1 MENDN
6 LKDTYFN
13 NTVETENI
21 FDMFKQGD
29 NETQD
34 SDLETV
40 QDLYQTM
47 ALQMEYT
54 ESLKDKKDS
63 RKLETVQFVEIDKEQ
78 SNRMTQ
84 KLIDIYG
91 IDSIQVKKW
100 TEQLQKIEYY
110 KELQQKA
117 IKKHKRQTV
126 AMGVLG
132 GIGVCIII
140 AIVIFVLNTNSYY
153 INQGDYNYV
162 YKKAMFS
169 APEKYLEE
177 SVLAMTKDKSDLYY
191 IAKEDNKLYDISLKN
206 DEKRNITEDK
216 VSEFKIIGDYI
227 YYINTS
233 DKNCL
238 YRLNKSSTET
248 QKIYEKGCKNLSIES
263 KNLLFIDS
271 ETGIKKILN
280 TKDLSISE

>member
-47 ALQMEYT
+47 ALQMVYT

-140 AIVIFVLNTNSYY
+140 AIVIFVFNTTSYY

-169 APEKYLEE
+169 SPEKYLEE

>member
-140 AIVIFVLNTNSYY
+140 AIVIFVFNTTSYY

-162 YKKAMFS
+162 YKKTMFS

>member
-140 AIVIFVLNTNSYY
+140 AIVIFVFNTTSYY

-169 APEKYLEE
+169 DQKN
-177 SVLAMTKDKSDLYY
+177 
-191 IAKEDNKLYDISLKN
+191 ILKN
-206 DEKRNITEDK
+206 
-216 VSEFKIIGDYI
+216 
-227 YYINTS
+227 
-233 DKNCL
+233 
-238 YRLNKSSTET
+238 
-248 QKIYEKGCKNLSIES
+248 
-263 KNLLFIDS
+263 LFWQ
-271 ETGIKKILN
+271 
-280 TKDLSISE
+280 

>member
-100 TEQLQKIEYY
+100 TEQLQKIE
-110 KELQQKA
+110 
-117 IKKHKRQTV
+117 
-126 AMGVLG
+126 
-132 GIGVCIII
+132 
-140 AIVIFVLNTNSYY
+140 
-153 INQGDYNYV
+153 
-162 YKKAMFS
+162 
-169 APEKYLEE
+169 
-177 SVLAMTKDKSDLYY
+177 
-191 IAKEDNKLYDISLKN
+191 
-206 DEKRNITEDK
+206 EKRIKNIH
-216 VSEFKIIGDYI
+216 
-227 YYINTS
+227 
-233 DKNCL
+233 L
-238 YRLNKSSTET
+238 RYRRER
-248 QKIYEKGCKNLSIES
+248 GRP
-263 KNLLFIDS
+263 
-271 ETGIKKILN
+271 
-280 TKDLSISE
+280 

>member
-54 ESLKDKKDS
+54 ESLKDKKYS

-100 TEQLQKIEYY
+100 TEQLQK
-110 KELQQKA
+110 
-117 IKKHKRQTV
+117 
-126 AMGVLG
+126 
-132 GIGVCIII
+132 
-140 AIVIFVLNTNSYY
+140 
-153 INQGDYNYV
+153 
-162 YKKAMFS
+162 
-169 APEKYLEE
+169 
-177 SVLAMTKDKSDLYY
+177 
-191 IAKEDNKLYDISLKN
+191 
-206 DEKRNITEDK
+206 
-216 VSEFKIIGDYI
+216 
-227 YYINTS
+227 
-233 DKNCL
+233 
-238 YRLNKSSTET
+238 
-248 QKIYEKGCKNLSIES
+248 
-263 KNLLFIDS
+263 
-271 ETGIKKILN
+271 
-280 TKDLSISE
+280 

>member
-117 IKKHKRQTV
+117 IKKLPRPQ
-126 AMGVLG
+126 
-132 GIGVCIII
+132 
-140 AIVIFVLNTNSYY
+140 
-153 INQGDYNYV
+153 
-162 YKKAMFS
+162 
-169 APEKYLEE
+169 
-177 SVLAMTKDKSDLYY
+177 
-191 IAKEDNKLYDISLKN
+191 
-206 DEKRNITEDK
+206 
-216 VSEFKIIGDYI
+216 
-227 YYINTS
+227 
-233 DKNCL
+233 
-238 YRLNKSSTET
+238 
-248 QKIYEKGCKNLSIES
+248 
-263 KNLLFIDS
+263 
-271 ETGIKKILN
+271 
-280 TKDLSISE
+280 

>member
-1 MENDN
+1 
-6 LKDTYFN
+6 
-13 NTVETENI
+13 
-21 FDMFKQGD
+21 
-29 NETQD
+29 
-34 SDLETV
+34 
-40 QDLYQTM
+40 
-47 ALQMEYT
+47 
-54 ESLKDKKDS
+54 
-63 RKLETVQFVEIDKEQ
+63 
-78 SNRMTQ
+78 
-84 KLIDIYG
+84 
-91 IDSIQVKKW
+91 
-100 TEQLQKIEYY
+100 
-110 KELQQKA
+110 
-117 IKKHKRQTV
+117 
-126 AMGVLG
+126 MGVLG

-140 AIVIFVLNTNSYY
+140 AIVIFVFNTTSYY

-280 TKDLSISE
+280 TKDLEHFRIKCS

>member
-117 IKKHKRQTV
+117 IKKHK
-126 AMGVLG
+126 
-132 GIGVCIII
+132 
-140 AIVIFVLNTNSYY
+140 
-153 INQGDYNYV
+153 DV
-162 YKKAMFS
+162 YKRQVRQRAYTIHRHS
-169 APEKYLEE
+169 L
-177 SVLAMTKDKSDLYY
+177 LL
-191 IAKEDNKLYDISLKN
+191 IAKNS
-206 DEKRNITEDK
+206 
-216 VSEFKIIGDYI
+216 
-227 YYINTS
+227 
-233 DKNCL
+233 
-238 YRLNKSSTET
+238 
-248 QKIYEKGCKNLSIES
+248 
-263 KNLLFIDS
+263 
-271 ETGIKKILN
+271 
-280 TKDLSISE
+280 

>member
-34 SDLETV
+34 SD
-40 QDLYQTM
+40 
-47 ALQMEYT
+47 
-54 ESLKDKKDS
+54 
-63 RKLETVQFVEIDKEQ
+63 LETVQFVEIDKEQ

-140 AIVIFVLNTNSYY
+140 AIVIFVFNTTSYY

>member
-126 AMGVLG
+126 AMGVL
-132 GIGVCIII
+132 
-140 AIVIFVLNTNSYY
+140 
-153 INQGDYNYV
+153 
-162 YKKAMFS
+162 
-169 APEKYLEE
+169 
-177 SVLAMTKDKSDLYY
+177 
-191 IAKEDNKLYDISLKN
+191 
-206 DEKRNITEDK
+206 
-216 VSEFKIIGDYI
+216 
-227 YYINTS
+227 
-233 DKNCL
+233 
-238 YRLNKSSTET
+238 
-248 QKIYEKGCKNLSIES
+248 
-263 KNLLFIDS
+263 
-271 ETGIKKILN
+271 
-280 TKDLSISE
+280 